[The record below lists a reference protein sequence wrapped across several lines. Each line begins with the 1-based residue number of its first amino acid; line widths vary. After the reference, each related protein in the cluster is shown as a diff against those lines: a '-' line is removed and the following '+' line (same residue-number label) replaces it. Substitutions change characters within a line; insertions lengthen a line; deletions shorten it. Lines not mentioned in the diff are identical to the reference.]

1 MRNARARKGI
11 TEHKATRARSERTR
25 DRGAQGAPARAYR
38 TRCRAIGLKCYGY
51 LDPKGRWELV
61 VITLEL
67 HKKTELEELKH
78 GRRRG
83 HKVSLWSFRL

>member
-1 MRNARARKGI
+1 V
-11 TEHKATRARSERTR
+11 
-25 DRGAQGAPARAYR
+25 
-38 TRCRAIGLKCYGY
+38 KCYGY

-61 VITLEL
+61 VKTLEL
-67 HKKTELEELKH
+67 KKKTELEELKY